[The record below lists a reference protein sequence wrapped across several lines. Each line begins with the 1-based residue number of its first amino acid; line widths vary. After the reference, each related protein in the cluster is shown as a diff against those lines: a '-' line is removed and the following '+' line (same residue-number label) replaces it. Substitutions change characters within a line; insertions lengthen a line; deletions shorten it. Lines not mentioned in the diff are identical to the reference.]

1 MSKRAEGIIEPATA
15 APDPYRLRAMEVWG
29 GSGPA
34 EHRVT
39 VPGFEGW
46 VYCRPHNPTANGS
59 RGARSAQ
66 ALNGDASAG
75 QRRRPTG
82 GGDFRFISTCAA
94 GQIVRLMLADISGH
108 GADAEV
114 MARRL
119 RTIVRKHIN
128 KPNPTRFAR
137 ALNWELSR
145 LAEEGSFATAV
156 ITTYFAP
163 TDHLIICNAGHPRPL
178 LHRARL
184 KRWELLDESA
194 ASVLPSERIG
204 ETGVRNLPL
213 GVVGGADYHM
223 FATRLEPG
231 DLVVLYTDA
240 LIEAA
245 DEAGNHLGEQGLLEA
260 AAEID
265 VLDSS
270 LVGPE
275 LLAIGARHRAG
286 PCEDDETVIVLSHT
300 ATDPPSGPVAR
311 LKSLGRLVGLRMPE

>member
-1 MSKRAEGIIEPATA
+1 MDKPAAGTMQTPDSP
-15 APDPYRLRAMEVWG
+15 PDPYRLRAMEIWG

-39 VPGFEGW
+39 LPGFEGW
-46 VYCRPHNPTANGS
+46 VYCRPHNPE
-59 RGARSAQ
+59 
-66 ALNGDASAG
+66 AG
-75 QRRRPTG
+75 RRAAA

-94 GQIVRLMLADISGH
+94 GQIVRLMLADIAGH
-108 GADAEV
+108 GADAQD
-114 MARRL
+114 MAKRL
-119 RTIVRKHIN
+119 RAITRKHIN

-145 LAEEGSFATAV
+145 LADQGAFATAI

-163 TDHLIICNAGHPRPL
+163 TDHMILCNAGHPRPL
-178 LHRARL
+178 LYRARL

-194 ASVLPSERIG
+194 ASALPSERTG
-204 ETGVRNLPL
+204 ETGMRNLPL
-213 GVVGGADYHM
+213 GVVGGADYHV
-223 FATRLEPG
+223 FATRLDPG

-260 AAEID
+260 VAEID
-265 VLDSS
+265 VSDSA